1 MHGLWFEMRGYNKRT
16 MKVLVISQTVF
27 SKTSNMGKT
36 LTSYFTDFQPDEL
49 AQLYFHSEKPTNPD
63 VCRNYYR
70 FSDVDALKSI
80 FSSKRMGTKFETSD
94 ICSCDESARIDT
106 GISRKAYKIGSK
118 HKAWVLLLRD
128 LIWRLSRWNN
138 SQLLQWVEDVKP
150 DVIFFASGDGAFS
163 YRVAK
168 KIKER
173 LNVPMVMA
181 CVDDYYLNNR
191 NKSEPLGKLRQRL
204 FLKSVEKTIADVDE
218 IFTICD
224 TMNAAYTELFNKKCC
239 TLHTSAEFKE
249 MRIKTD
255 ATQVSYI
262 GNVGY
267 NRYKQLID
275 LGKAISK
282 ISCDSAPRHID
293 VYSGSINEEYVTP
306 LKSADGIVF
315 HGAVPASD
323 VPKIME
329 DSIAV
334 IHTEAFDKEIQNLVR
349 FSVSTKIAESL
360 MYGPCLIAYGPEG
373 IASIDYLKEN
383 NAAYVITRPEDLES
397 GLTEILTNAALRKH
411 IVENARRLAL
421 ANHSAGVNPQK
432 VRRWLEDVVYAS

>member
-1 MHGLWFEMRGYNKRT
+1 

-36 LTSYFTDFQPDEL
+36 LTSYFTGFRPDEL

-63 VCRNYYR
+63 VCRDYYR

-80 FSSKRMGTKFETSD
+80 FSSKRKGTKIEASD

-106 GISRKAYKIGSK
+106 GISRKAYKVGSK

-138 SQLLQWVEDVKP
+138 AQLLQWVDDVKP

-163 YRVAK
+163 YRIAK

-191 NKSEPLGKLRQRL
+191 NKSEFLGKFRQKI
-204 FLKSVEKTIADVDE
+204 FLKSVKKTVADVDE

-224 TMNAAYTELFNKKCC
+224 TMNAAYTELFEKKCR

-249 MRIKTD
+249 LKIRTD
-255 ATQVSYI
+255 ADQVSYI

-267 NRYKQLID
+267 DRYKQLLD

-282 ISCDSAPRHID
+282 ISCDNAPHHID
-293 VYSGSINEEYVTP
+293 VYSGSINEEYITP
-306 LKSADGIVF
+306 LKSAAGIVF
-315 HGAVPASD
+315 HGSVPASN

-329 DSIAV
+329 SSVAV
-334 IHTEAFDKEIQNLVR
+334 IHTEAFDNETQNLVR

-397 GLTEILTNAALRKH
+397 GLTEILTNAALREQIIK
-411 IVENARRLAL
+411 NARAL
-421 ANHSAGVNPQK
+421 AERNHNADVNPKK
-432 VRRWLEDVVYAS
+432 VREWLENIVNDNENRKEL

>member
-1 MHGLWFEMRGYNKRT
+1 

-36 LTSYFTDFQPDEL
+36 LTSYFTGFRPDEL

-63 VCRNYYR
+63 VCRDYYR

-80 FSSKRMGTKFETSD
+80 FSSKRKGTKIEASD
-94 ICSCDESARIDT
+94 ICSCDESSRIDT
-106 GISRKAYKIGSK
+106 GISRKAYKVGSK

-138 SQLLQWVEDVKP
+138 AQLLQWVDDVKP

-163 YRVAK
+163 YRIAK

-191 NKSEPLGKLRQRL
+191 NKSEFLGKFRQKI
-204 FLKSVEKTIADVDE
+204 FLKSVKKTVTDVDE

-224 TMNAAYTELFNKKCC
+224 TMNAAYTELFEKKCR

-249 MRIKTD
+249 LKIRTD
-255 ATQVSYI
+255 ADQVSYI

-267 NRYKQLID
+267 DRYKQLLD
-275 LGKAISK
+275 LGKAISR
-282 ISCDSAPRHID
+282 ISCDNAPHHID
-293 VYSGSINEEYVTP
+293 VYSGSINEEYITP
-306 LKSADGIVF
+306 LKSAAGIVF
-315 HGAVPASD
+315 HGSVPASN

-329 DSIAV
+329 SSVAV
-334 IHTEAFDKEIQNLVR
+334 IHTEAFDNETQNLVR

-397 GLTEILTNAALRKH
+397 GLTEILTNAALREQIIK
-411 IVENARRLAL
+411 NARAL
-421 ANHSAGVNPQK
+421 AERNHNADVNPKK
-432 VRRWLEDVVYAS
+432 VREWLENIVNDNENRKEL

>member
-1 MHGLWFEMRGYNKRT
+1 MRGYNKRA

-36 LTSYFTDFQPDEL
+36 LTSYFTGFRPDEL

-63 VCRNYYR
+63 VCRDYYR

-80 FSSKRMGTKFETSD
+80 FSSKRKGTKIEASD

-106 GISRKAYKIGSK
+106 GISRKAYKVGSK

-138 SQLLQWVEDVKP
+138 AQLLQWVDDVKP

-163 YRVAK
+163 YRIAK

-191 NKSEPLGKLRQRL
+191 NKSEFLGKFRQKI
-204 FLKSVEKTIADVDE
+204 FLKSVKKTVTDVDE

-224 TMNAAYTELFNKKCC
+224 TMNAAYTELFEKKCR

-249 MRIKTD
+249 LKIRTD
-255 ATQVSYI
+255 ADQVSYI

-267 NRYKQLID
+267 DRYKQLLD
-275 LGKAISK
+275 LGKAISR
-282 ISCDSAPRHID
+282 ISCDNAPHHID
-293 VYSGSINEEYVTP
+293 VYSGSINEEYITP
-306 LKSADGIVF
+306 LKSAAGIVF
-315 HGAVPASD
+315 HGSVPASN

-329 DSIAV
+329 SSVAV
-334 IHTEAFDKEIQNLVR
+334 IHTEAFDNETQNLVR

-397 GLTEILTNAALRKH
+397 GLTEILTNAALREQIIK
-411 IVENARRLAL
+411 NARAL
-421 ANHSAGVNPQK
+421 AERNHNADVNPKK
-432 VRRWLEDVVYAS
+432 VREWLENIVNDNENRKEL

>member
-1 MHGLWFEMRGYNKRT
+1 

-36 LTSYFTDFQPDEL
+36 LTSYFTGFRPDEL

-63 VCRNYYR
+63 VCRDYYR

-80 FSSKRMGTKFETSD
+80 FSSKRKGTKIEASD

-106 GISRKAYKIGSK
+106 GISRKAYKVGSK

-138 SQLLQWVEDVKP
+138 AQLLQWVDDVKP

-163 YRVAK
+163 YRIAK

-191 NKSEPLGKLRQRL
+191 NKSEFLGKFRQKI
-204 FLKSVEKTIADVDE
+204 FLKSVKKTVTDVDE

-224 TMNAAYTELFNKKCC
+224 TMNAAYTELFEKKCR

-249 MRIKTD
+249 LKIRTD
-255 ATQVSYI
+255 ADQVSYI

-267 NRYKQLID
+267 DRYKQLLD
-275 LGKAISK
+275 LGKAISR
-282 ISCDSAPRHID
+282 ISCDNAPHHID
-293 VYSGSINEEYVTP
+293 VYSGSINEEYITP
-306 LKSADGIVF
+306 LKSAAGIVF
-315 HGAVPASD
+315 HGSVPASN

-329 DSIAV
+329 SSVAV
-334 IHTEAFDKEIQNLVR
+334 IHTEAFDNETQNLVR

-397 GLTEILTNAALRKH
+397 GLTEILTNAALREQIIK
-411 IVENARRLAL
+411 NARAL
-421 ANHSAGVNPQK
+421 AERNHNADVNPKK
-432 VRRWLEDVVYAS
+432 VREWLENIVNDNENRKEL

>member
-1 MHGLWFEMRGYNKRT
+1 

-36 LTSYFTDFQPDEL
+36 LTSYFTGFRPDEL

-63 VCRNYYR
+63 VCRDYYR

-80 FSSKRMGTKFETSD
+80 FSSKRKGTKIEASD

-106 GISRKAYKIGSK
+106 GISRKAYKVGSK

-138 SQLLQWVEDVKP
+138 AQLLQWVDDVKP

-163 YRVAK
+163 YRIAK

-191 NKSEPLGKLRQRL
+191 NKSEFLGKFRQKI
-204 FLKSVEKTIADVDE
+204 FLKSVKKTVADVDE

-224 TMNAAYTELFNKKCC
+224 TMNAAYTELFEKKCR

-249 MRIKTD
+249 LKIRTD
-255 ATQVSYI
+255 ADQVSYI

-267 NRYKQLID
+267 DRYKQLLD
-275 LGKAISK
+275 LGKAISR
-282 ISCDSAPRHID
+282 ISCDNAPHHID
-293 VYSGSINEEYVTP
+293 VYSGSINEEYITP
-306 LKSADGIVF
+306 LKSAAGIVF
-315 HGAVPASD
+315 HGSVPASN

-329 DSIAV
+329 SSVAV
-334 IHTEAFDKEIQNLVR
+334 IHTEAFDNETQNLVR

-397 GLTEILTNAALRKH
+397 GLTEILTNAALREQIIK
-411 IVENARRLAL
+411 NARAL
-421 ANHSAGVNPQK
+421 AERNHNADVNPKK
-432 VRRWLEDVVYAS
+432 VREWLENIVNDNENRKEL

>member
-1 MHGLWFEMRGYNKRT
+1 MRGYNKRA

-36 LTSYFTDFQPDEL
+36 LTSYFTGFRPDEL

-63 VCRNYYR
+63 VCRDYYR

-80 FSSKRMGTKFETSD
+80 FSSKRKGTKIEASD
-94 ICSCDESARIDT
+94 ICSCDQSARIDT
-106 GISRKAYKIGSK
+106 GISRKAYKVGSK

-138 SQLLQWVEDVKP
+138 AQLLQWVDNVKP

-163 YRVAK
+163 YRIAK

-173 LNVPMVMA
+173 INVPMVMA

-191 NKSEPLGKLRQRL
+191 NKSEFLGKFRQRI
-204 FLKSVEKTIADVDE
+204 FLKSVKKTVADVDE

-224 TMNAAYTELFNKKCC
+224 TMNAAYTELFGKKCR

-249 MRIKTD
+249 LKIRTD
-255 ATQVSYI
+255 ADQVSYI

-267 NRYKQLID
+267 NRYKQLLD

-282 ISCDSAPRHID
+282 ISCDNAPHHID
-293 VYSGSINEEYVTP
+293 VFSGSINEEYITP
-306 LKSADGIVF
+306 LKSAAGIVF
-315 HGAVPASD
+315 HGSVPASD

-329 DSIAV
+329 NSVAV

-373 IASIDYLKEN
+373 IASINYLKEN
-383 NAAYVITRPEDLES
+383 NAAYVITRPENLES
-397 GLTEILTNAALRKH
+397 GLTEILTNAALREQIIK
-411 IVENARRLAL
+411 NARAL
-421 ANHSAGVNPQK
+421 AARNHNADVNPK
-432 VRRWLEDVVYAS
+432 RVREWLEQVVEHTATK

>member
-1 MHGLWFEMRGYNKRT
+1 

-36 LTSYFTDFQPDEL
+36 LTSYFTGFRPDEL

-63 VCRNYYR
+63 VCRDYYR

-80 FSSKRMGTKFETSD
+80 FSSKRKGTKIEASD

-106 GISRKAYKIGSK
+106 GISRKAYKVGSK

-138 SQLLQWVEDVKP
+138 AQLLQWVDDVKP

-163 YRVAK
+163 YRIAK

-191 NKSEPLGKLRQRL
+191 NKSEFLGKFRQKI
-204 FLKSVEKTIADVDE
+204 FLKSVKKTVADVDE

-224 TMNAAYTELFNKKCC
+224 TMNAAYTELFEKKCR

-249 MRIKTD
+249 LKIRTD
-255 ATQVSYI
+255 ADQVSYI

-267 NRYKQLID
+267 DRYKQLLD
-275 LGKAISK
+275 LGKAISR
-282 ISCDSAPRHID
+282 ISCDNAPHHID
-293 VYSGSINEEYVTP
+293 VYSGSINEEYITS
-306 LKSADGIVF
+306 LKSAAGIVF
-315 HGAVPASD
+315 HGSVPASN

-329 DSIAV
+329 SSVAV
-334 IHTEAFDKEIQNLVR
+334 IHTEAFDNETQNLVR

-397 GLTEILTNAALRKH
+397 GLTEILTNAALREQIIK
-411 IVENARRLAL
+411 NARAL
-421 ANHSAGVNPQK
+421 AERNHNADVNPKK
-432 VRRWLEDVVYAS
+432 VREWLENIVNDNENRKEL